1 MKNEE
6 KRRKRELCK
15 CKLKNYKKG
24 VDKSDLL

>member
-6 KRRKRELCK
+6 KRRKQEQVK

-24 VDKSDLL
+24 VDKYCLL